1 MSNTDNPNDGLQRL
15 IEVMR
20 LELSLLREIL
30 HLLKE
35 EEEALLKDEKD
46 LAKSIV
52 SKCSEIKKRVK
63 EVQKERRH
71 AIRDLL
77 CNVTQDI
84 DLHHF
89 NSEVFE
95 NLVSED
101 DEFGVETLNLKEQI
115 LKIISRIDEQKVRNT
130 RTIRAAADELS
141 MQAEIAPQ
149 KAPSSK
155 LQTLGPEEEQE
166 KKAS

>member
-1 MSNTDNPNDGLQRL
+1 MTNTEKPNDTLQRL

-30 HLLKE
+30 NLLKE

-52 SKCSEIKKRVK
+52 SKCSEMKKSVK

-71 AIRDLL
+71 TIRDLL
-77 CNVTQDI
+77 CDVTQDI

-89 NSEVFE
+89 NSDVFE

-101 DEFGVETLNLKEQI
+101 DEFGLETLNLKEQI
-115 LKIISRIDEQKVRNT
+115 LKIISRIDEQKIRNS
-130 RTIRAAADELS
+130 RTITSTANELS
-141 MQAEIAPQ
+141 MQAEITPQ
-149 KAPSSK
+149 KAPSPK
-155 LQTLGPEEEQE
+155 LQTLGPEDENE